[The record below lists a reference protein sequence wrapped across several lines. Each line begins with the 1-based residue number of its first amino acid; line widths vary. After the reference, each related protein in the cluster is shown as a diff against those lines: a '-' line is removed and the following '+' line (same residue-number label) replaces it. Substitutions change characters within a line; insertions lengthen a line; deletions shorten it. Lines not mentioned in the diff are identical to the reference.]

1 MEKINSKCKKKKKK
15 KKIEHNFLPP
25 QKGKATTLK
34 IMQIYQQTK

>member
-15 KKIEHNFLPP
+15 KIENNFIP
-25 QKGKATTLK
+25 QKNVKQTTLK

>member
-1 MEKINSKCKKKKKK
+1 MEKINSKCKKKKK